1 MRDFNTKDEAY
12 SDFCRLVHGIESNR
26 RTLREVAGKTPSPS
40 GYQENL
46 EAVITVQEGVLA
58 EMARRNGGAPAS
70 GR

>member
-12 SDFCRLVHGIESNR
+12 SDFYRLVHGIESNR
-26 RTLREVAGKTPSPS
+26 RILMEVAGKGPPS

-46 EAVITVQEGVLA
+46 EAVITVQEGLLA